1 MPSEREMNFK
11 RFTTQSEAS
20 FHVNN
25 IKDNNFA
32 SNSRFPE
39 VILSVLFTI
48 NIKDILNNIN
58 CTNTVNLLM
67 TWMFIKV
74 QLELTKNIEYRY
86 KCSCHSYDTY
96 CEKMRM
102 LLGF

>member
-32 SNSRFPE
+32 SNSYSIFL
-39 VILSVLFTI
+39 INSSCTLI
-48 NIKDILNNIN
+48 NIHVISKLTVLVQLILFKMSLILIVNS
-58 CTNTVNLLM
+58 TNSITSENLLLLAKLLSL
-67 TWMFIKV
+67 I
-74 QLELTKNIEYRY
+74 LLT
-86 KCSCHSYDTY
+86 
-96 CEKMRM
+96 
-102 LLGF
+102 

>member
-11 RFTTQSEAS
+11 RFPTQSEAS

-39 VILSVLFTI
+39 VILFVLFTI
-48 NIKDILNNIN
+48 NIKDILNNKPLKQDCIKFN
-58 CTNTVNLLM
+58 RSMIIDIKCANLLC
-67 TWMFIKV
+67 V
-74 QLELTKNIEYRY
+74 
-86 KCSCHSYDTY
+86 
-96 CEKMRM
+96 
-102 LLGF
+102 

>member
-1 MPSEREMNFK
+1 MNFK

-32 SNSRFPE
+32 SNSGFPE

-48 NIKDILNNIN
+48 DIKEI
-58 CTNTVNLLM
+58 
-67 TWMFIKV
+67 
-74 QLELTKNIEYRY
+74 
-86 KCSCHSYDTY
+86 
-96 CEKMRM
+96 
-102 LLGF
+102 